1 MQITFFSFV
10 MSLLWFNLYIVII
23 NTFRKND
30 KFIISFS
37 ALPIIF
43 FLFLSIFRLI
53 FNFEIPGSIIVRS
66 KTIFPK
72 VYDFLRKPLYLK
84 GFSIKVFQVLVFI
97 WITVGLILLINNVFK
112 YIAFKSNLQKLK
124 KSRNRENEEIFNR
137 ILSMKK
143 INKTIEVIQH
153 DKISSP
159 FIVGILKGKIYIPNI
174 ELLEKDLEYIILHE
188 VNHFLDKDSLKK
200 ILIQSI
206 KYVFWWNPFAH
217 MFADNFNHI
226 LEIQCDLKTTVNFA
240 EEEKTKYLES
250 ITKIISQNINNRAQ
264 NLKLSNVPNFAEI
277 KEITS
282 LKQRFLIVLNYR
294 HKRNIFKAVNSGL
307 YVLALVLFISSYFII
322 IQPHYEPTDSEI
334 YINTDS
340 DADNSFILERP
351 SGSYDVY
358 LDNVFKYNIQSL
370 EDLDGKLGELP
381 IYKENID

>member
-10 MSLLWFNLYIVII
+10 MSLLWFNLYIVLI

-30 KFIISFS
+30 KFIITFS

-53 FNFEIPGSIIVRS
+53 FNFEVPGSIIVRS

-84 GFSIKVFQVLVFI
+84 AFNIKVFQVLIFI
-97 WITVGLILLINNVFK
+97 WITIGLILLINNAFK
-112 YIAFKSNLQKLK
+112 YIRFKRDLQRLE
-124 KSRNRENEEIFNR
+124 KSRNRGNEEIFSK

-143 INKTIEVIQH
+143 MDKKIQVIQH

-159 FIVGILKGKIYIPNI
+159 FIVGILKGKVYIPNI

-188 VNHFLDKDSLKK
+188 INHFLDKDALKK

-217 MFADNFNHI
+217 MFANNFNHI

-240 EEEKTKYLES
+240 KEEKTKYLES
-250 ITKIISQNINNRAQ
+250 ITKIISQNINNRAE
-264 NLKLSNVPNFAEI
+264 NFKLDSVPNFAEI

-282 LKQRFLIVLNYR
+282 LKQRFLIVLNYKG
-294 HKRNIFKAVNSGL
+294 KRNIFKVVNSGL

-334 YINTDS
+334 YINTDA
-340 DADNSFILERP
+340 DEDNSFILEKP
-351 SGSYDVY
+351 SGSYDIY
-358 LDNVFKYNIQSL
+358 LDNVFKYNIESL
-370 EDLDGKLGELP
+370 EDLDEKLADLP
-381 IYKENID
+381 TYKENID